1 MIDKE
6 TIDKIFATADIVEV
20 IGEFVNLKRV
30 GQNYRGFSPF
40 TNEKNPSF
48 FVSPSKQIFKC
59 FSTGKGG
66 NVVTFLMEH
75 EKLSYAD
82 ALKYL
87 ARKYNIEIK
96 ESEPSEEDIKLKN
109 DRESMLALN
118 EFANSFFV
126 KSLHKTDEG
135 KSVGLGYFYERG
147 FREDII
153 RKFSLG
159 YSPLQANSFTNEAIK
174 NGFKKE
180 FLLKTGLS
188 IERNGELIDRF
199 HGRVIFPIHSLS
211 GQIIAF
217 GGRILKSD
225 DKIAKYINSPDSE
238 LYHKSFVLY
247 GLFFARHAIVKNDK
261 CYLVEGY
268 TDVISM
274 HQVGIEN
281 VVASAGTSLTIEQI
295 RLIKRFTNNI
305 TIIYDGDTA
314 GINASLRGIN
324 LVLSEGL
331 NVKVVLLP
339 DGEDPDSFS
348 KKVPPDQFFEYIQN
362 NEKDFITFKANLLLK
377 NSGNDPVKKV
387 MLINDIVSSIA
398 EIPDSI
404 ARDVYIR
411 ECSRI
416 LQVNESLLYS
426 EVRKIRRKKAEDKL
440 TKGRYEINNI
450 VIEKEDKNQPTLPV
464 SQTEIIER
472 DIIRLLLNYGNN
484 EVIKIPQEDGTIHS
498 ISVAKFIVSEITHD
512 ELEFS
517 NPVYA
522 QIFNEIKEKVE
533 KNELIDQKYFIY
545 HQDQTIACTVID
557 LITYNYDLS
566 KIWKKNETYVETE
579 EMKLPRIVPSTILAF
594 KNQKIME
601 FLKEAQ
607 KQLEIAEKNNDQET
621 IEQLQNRIIIL
632 NEIKK
637 DFAKHLGERI
647 IMF

>member
-1 MIDKE
+1 MIDRE
-6 TIDKIFATADIVEV
+6 TIEKIFATADIVEV

-30 GQNYRGFSPF
+30 GQNYRGYSPF

-75 EKLSYAD
+75 EKLSYID
-82 ALKYL
+82 ALRYL
-87 ARKYNIEIK
+87 AKKYNIEIK
-96 ESEPSEEDIKLKN
+96 ETKPTEEDIKVKN
-109 DRESMLALN
+109 DRESMIALN
-118 EFANSFFV
+118 EFAKSFFV
-126 KSLHKTDEG
+126 NCLYKTDEG
-135 KSVGLGYFYERG
+135 KSVGLGYFYERN

-159 YSPLQANSFTNEAIK
+159 YSPLKINALTTEAIK

-180 FLLKTGLS
+180 YLLKTGLS

-225 DKIAKYINSPDSE
+225 DKTAKYINSPDSE

-247 GLFFARHAIVKNDK
+247 GLFFARHSIVKNDK

-274 HQVGIEN
+274 HQAGIEN
-281 VVASAGTSLTIEQI
+281 VVASAGTSLTIDQI

-314 GINASLRGIN
+314 GINASLRGTN
-324 LVLSEGL
+324 LILAEGL
-331 NVKVVLLP
+331 NVKVVMLP
-339 DGEDPDSFS
+339 ADEDPDSFS
-348 KKVPPDQFFEYIQN
+348 KKVSPLEFINYIQN
-362 NEKDFITFKANLLLK
+362 NEKDFITFKTHLLLK
-377 NSGNDPVKKV
+377 NAGDDPVKRV
-387 MLINDIVSSIA
+387 LLINDIVGSIA
-398 EIPDSI
+398 EIPNSI

-411 ECSRI
+411 ECARI
-416 LQVNESLLYS
+416 LQIEESILYS
-426 EVRKIRRKKAEDKL
+426 EVRKIRRKKTEERLQKDHYKL
-440 TKGRYEINNI
+440 NSIE
-450 VIEKEDKNQPTLPV
+450 IEKEEKGQTAIPV
-464 SQTEIIER
+464 SSTEIIER
-472 DIIRLLLNYGNN
+472 DIIRLLLNYGNH
-484 EVIKIPQEDGTIHS
+484 EVIKIPQEDGTINS
-498 ISVAKFIVSEITHD
+498 ITVAKFIVSEITHD
-512 ELEFS
+512 DLEFK

-522 QIFNEIKEKVE
+522 QIFKEIKEKVE
-533 KNELIDQKYFIY
+533 NNEPIDQKYFIY
-545 HQDQTIACTVID
+545 HQDQTIACTVVD
-557 LITYNYDLS
+557 LITFNYNLS
-566 KIWKKNETYVETE
+566 KIWRKNETYVETE
-579 EMKLPRIVPSTILAF
+579 EMKLPSLVPSTVMAF
-594 KNQKIME
+594 KNQKIID
-601 FLKEAQ
+601 FLKETQ
-607 KQLEIAEKNNDQET
+607 KQLEIAEKNNDHEA
-621 IEQLQNRIIIL
+621 IDQLQNRIIIL

-637 DFAKHLGERI
+637 DFAKYLGERI